1 MSELLCPLT
10 HKPFVDP
17 YILTDGFS
25 YEKEAILDY
34 IKSKNKT
41 VLSPITKEP
50 IDPNY
55 VIENVMLKTVML
67 FPEDYRDV

>member
-1 MSELLCPLT
+1 MSEILCPLT
-10 HKPFVDP
+10 HKPLIDP

-34 IKSKNKT
+34 IKSKKKT
-41 VLSPITKEP
+41 VLSHVTNEP

-55 VIENVMLKTVML
+55 IVENVMLKTIML
-67 FPEDYRDV
+67 FP